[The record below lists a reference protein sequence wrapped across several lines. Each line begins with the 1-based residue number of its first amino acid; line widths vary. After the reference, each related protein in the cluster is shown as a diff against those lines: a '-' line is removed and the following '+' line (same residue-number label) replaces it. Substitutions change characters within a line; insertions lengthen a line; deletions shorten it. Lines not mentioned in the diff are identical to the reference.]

1 MNANINEELVVN
13 VNTNNEVSGVSLD
26 TRDAPTSQGNAMN
39 SFSYTPTYKDQA
51 QGLCAETEEELPFV
65 FRTTLWCFDEWPCP
79 QGLWCFSGMEVMNA
93 DAQDDFS
100 TMNTPSYTE
109 TTPYVSLD
117 APANVDATLSVVPYL
132 FISMPVKADDT
143 LSEEEPDD
151 AYGIEP
157 KLAVG
162 GGLARKLASSIL
174 KFDVSF
180 IRTGVTIVDIKM
192 RLFVLGE
199 WFKMDITGT
208 FWVLDW
214 AWE

>member
-1 MNANINEELVVN
+1 M
-13 VNTNNEVSGVSLD
+13 
-26 TRDAPTSQGNAMN
+26 
-39 SFSYTPTYKDQA
+39 
-51 QGLCAETEEELPFV
+51 
-65 FRTTLWCFDEWPCP
+65 
-79 QGLWCFSGMEVMNA
+79 
-93 DAQDDFS
+93 
-100 TMNTPSYTE
+100 E

-117 APANVDATLSVVPYL
+117 APANVDTTLSVVPYL
-132 FISMPVKADDT
+132 FISMLVKADDT

-162 GGLARKLASSIL
+162 GGPARKSNFSML

-180 IRTGVTIVDIKM
+180 VRPGVIIVDLKM

-199 WFKMDITGT
+199 WFKMDVTGT